1 MRSQHRVQL
10 DASGTTP
17 ETAALE
23 LIQDNSMSDRVD
35 CVVIGAGVVGLAIAR
50 ELAGAGREVV
60 VLEQNAAIGME
71 TSSRNSEV
79 IHAGLYYATGS
90 LKARLCVT
98 GKSMLYDYC
107 ERRQV
112 PVRRSGKLIV
122 ATEDAQLDR
131 LDKLAHKARQ
141 NGVDDIERIDEAEL
155 KRREPRVRGVAA
167 LWSPST
173 GLIDSHALMI
183 ALQGDLE
190 AADGIVATQSRIRG
204 VHVDDD
210 GISLKVQSGDEQS
223 ELIATTVINSAG
235 LDAVALARQ
244 CTGVNIEDLPKGFL
258 AKGNYFVYDGKS
270 PFRTLVYPLP
280 VDGGLGVHATLDLG
294 GKLRFGPDVEWV
306 DTVDYS
312 VDESRR
318 DLFAASIRNFWPAI
332 RPEDLLPDYAGIR
345 PKLAGPGEPAA
356 DFRIDVAAA
365 GRKRQLVHLLG
376 IESPGLTASLSMA
389 IEVRHRVDA
398 ATKNAL

>member
-1 MRSQHRVQL
+1 
-10 DASGTTP
+10 
-17 ETAALE
+17 
-23 LIQDNSMSDRVD
+23 MSDRVD

-204 VHVDDD
+204 VHVNDD

-356 DFRIDVAAA
+356 DFRIEVAAA

-398 ATKNAL
+398 ATKNTLE